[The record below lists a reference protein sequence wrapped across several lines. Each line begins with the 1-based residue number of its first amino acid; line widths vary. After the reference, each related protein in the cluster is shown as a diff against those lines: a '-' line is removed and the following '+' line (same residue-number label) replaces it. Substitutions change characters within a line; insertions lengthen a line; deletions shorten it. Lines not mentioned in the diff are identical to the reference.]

1 MNSLMSPFREENDS
15 VQMSNIVNH
24 AVNSHVNSH
33 SIKSLTL
40 IQNMDI
46 ETNRIETFDSWPLD
60 LSVTITEFENNK
72 WKIPESVRV
81 LTQGT

>member
-1 MNSLMSPFREENDS
+1 MKSLMSPFREENDS

-46 ETNRIETFDSWPLD
+46 ETNRIETFDS
-60 LSVTITEFENNK
+60 
-72 WKIPESVRV
+72 
-81 LTQGT
+81 